1 MANNIQYATIFQKE
15 LDKAMVEGATSGWME
30 LNEGLIQY
38 QGGRDIKIPSIDMDG
53 LGDYQD
59 GFPEGSVSLKYETKT
74 MEMDRGRQFLLPET
88 DVEDTGF
95 LLSASTVMG
104 EFQRTKVIP
113 EVDAYRYSS
122 VAASAI
128 AHNKASGGYTP
139 SETDLLKKLYYDI
152 AQVQDV
158 VGDVP
163 LVITMSTMAAAI
175 MDMTTAISK
184 KLDVVDFKQGNINL
198 RVTAL
203 NGEHP
208 IIRVGSGR
216 LKTEYTFYDG
226 RTASDGAEQNP
237 TPNQK
242 VGGFAPTKT
251 AKDINWII
259 CPKNAPIAVS
269 RTDKMRIFDPETY
282 QKSRSWAIDYRKF
295 HDLWMKENAFSAIFA
310 NIKQA
315 L

>member
-1 MANNIQYATIFQKE
+1 MDNNLQYASIFQTE
-15 LDKAMVEGATSGWME
+15 LDKAMVEGASSGWME
-30 LNEGLIQY
+30 VNENLIKY
-38 QGGRDIKIPSIDMDG
+38 QGGKDVKIPSIAMDG
-53 LGDYQD
+53 LGDYQN
-59 GFPEGSVSLKYETKT
+59 GFPEGAVTLTYETKT
-74 MEMDRGRQFLLPET
+74 MEMDRGRKFVLHET
-88 DVEDTGF
+88 QVEDTGF
-95 LLSASTVMG
+95 IASASAVMG

-122 VAASAI
+122 IASQAI
-128 AHNKASGGYTP
+128 ANNRASGSYTP
-139 SETDLLKKLYYDI
+139 SETDLLKRLYYDI
-152 AQVQDV
+152 ACVQDV

-175 MDMTTAISK
+175 MDMSTAISK

-216 LKTEYTFYDG
+216 LKTAYEFYDG
-226 RTASDGAEQNP
+226 RTASDGAAQNP
-237 TPNQK
+237 TPNQI
-242 VGGFAPTKT
+242 VGGFKPAST

-259 CPKNAPIAVS
+259 SPRDTPIAVS

-282 QKSRSWAIDYRKF
+282 QDARAWAMDYRKY
-295 HDLWMKENAFSAIFA
+295 HDLWLTKNKINTLFA
-310 NIKQA
+310 NVKQS